1 MVLFKRQIPLIIA
14 FIVGIVMLI
23 QYYIPHT
30 KSQELLS
37 EFTTWAMIIG
47 AFALVIGLSS
57 LLHMHIGKIR
67 RLAPG
72 WGYSLI
78 TVTALVVTAGVG
90 IIAGMQRPDPDS
102 PIYGSQA
109 AQIQWMYINLMWPL
123 GGTMFSILA
132 FFIASAAYRAFRART
147 FEATV
152 LLIAAM
158 IVMLEVVP
166 FKLFA
171 AIGIPEINNWIFT
184 CPNMAAQRGI
194 MLGVALSVVATS
206 LRIIFGIERTYLGG
220 GD

>member
-1 MVLFKRQIPLIIA
+1 MVLFKRQIPLLIA
-14 FIVGIVMLI
+14 FLLGISMLI
-23 QYYIPHT
+23 QYYIPHSA
-30 KSQELLS
+30 SQELLS
-37 EFTTWAMIIG
+37 EFTTWAMVIG

-57 LLHMHIGKIR
+57 LLHMHVGKIR
-67 RLAPG
+67 RQVPG
-72 WGYSLI
+72 WGYS
-78 TVTALVVTAGVG
+78 VVTVVALAITATIG
-90 IIAGMQRPDPDS
+90 IWAGMLRPEAGKPVF
-102 PIYGSQA
+102 GSEAPQT
-109 AQIQWMYINLMWPL
+109 QWIYINMMWPL

-166 FKLFA
+166 IKIFA
-171 AIGIPEINNWIFT
+171 AIGIPEVNNWIFT

-194 MLGVALSVVATS
+194 MLGVALSIVATS

>member
-14 FIVGIVMLI
+14 FGVGITMLI
-23 QYYIPHT
+23 QYYIPHST
-30 KSQELLS
+30 SQELLS
-37 EFTTWAMIIG
+37 EFAAWTMIIM

-67 RLAPG
+67 RHVAG
-72 WGYSLI
+72 WGFS
-78 TVTALVVTAGVG
+78 VVTIAALAVTTTVGVVAGWEKGSKADQV
-90 IIAGMQRPDPDS
+90 QW
-102 PIYGSQA
+102 IYLY
-109 AQIQWMYINLMWPL
+109 MMWPL

-166 FKLFA
+166 IKIFA
-171 AIGIPEINNWIFT
+171 AIGIPEVNNWIFT

-194 MLGVALSVVATS
+194 LLGVALSIVATS

>member
-1 MVLFKRQIPLIIA
+1 MTLLKRQIPLMIA
-14 FIVGIVMLI
+14 FGAGIAMLA
-23 QYYIPHT
+23 QYYIPHSS
-30 KSQELLS
+30 SQELLS
-37 EFTTWAMIIG
+37 HFSTWAMIIG

-67 RLAPG
+67 RMVPG
-72 WGYSLI
+72 WGFSLVTVVALGI
-78 TVTALVVTAGVG
+78 TAAVG
-90 IIAGMQRPDPDS
+90 IYAGMQRPEAGQS
-102 PIYGSQA
+102 VYGSEA
-109 AQIQWMYINLMWPL
+109 PQIQWIYLNMMWPL

-166 FKLFA
+166 MKIFA
-171 AIGIPEINNWIFT
+171 AIGIPEINSWIFT

-194 MLGVALSVVATS
+194 MLGVALSIVATS

>member
-1 MVLFKRQIPLIIA
+1 MTLFKRQIPLIIA
-14 FIVGIVMLI
+14 FGVGIAMLI
-23 QYYIPHT
+23 QYYIPHSS
-30 KSQELLS
+30 SQELLT
-37 EFTTWAMIIG
+37 EFSTWVMIIS

-67 RLAPG
+67 RQVPG
-72 WGYSLI
+72 WGFNLVTVVAL
-78 TVTALVVTAGVG
+78 TVTATVG
-90 IIAGMQRPDPDS
+90 IIAGWEKGTKAD
-102 PIYGSQA
+102 
-109 AQIQWMYINLMWPL
+109 QIQWIYLNMMWPL

-152 LLIAAM
+152 LLVAAM

-166 FKLFA
+166 LKIFA
-171 AIGIPEINNWIFT
+171 AIGIPEVNSWIFT

-194 MLGVALSVVATS
+194 MLGVALSIVATS

>member
-1 MVLFKRQIPLIIA
+1 MVLLKRQIPLIIA
-14 FIVGIVMLI
+14 FIAGIVMLV
-23 QYYIPHT
+23 QYYIPLQE
-30 KSQELLS
+30 SQDLLS

-78 TVTALVVTAGVG
+78 TVVALVTTAGVG

-102 PIYGSQA
+102 AIYGSQA

-166 FKLFA
+166 IKIFA